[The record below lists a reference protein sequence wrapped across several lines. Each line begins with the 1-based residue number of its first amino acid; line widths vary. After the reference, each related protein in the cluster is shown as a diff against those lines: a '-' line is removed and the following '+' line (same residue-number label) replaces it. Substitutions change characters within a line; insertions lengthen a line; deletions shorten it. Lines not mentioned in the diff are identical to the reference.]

1 MEEET
6 TLVAR
11 TAFQRLMMEQ
21 ALAMAKELEQAGDA
35 APDGQVLDQLETL
48 AVARGRDFTRGALE
62 GALQRQVDDLD
73 ASGTPYSHVA
83 ERMPGGPI
91 AKTRASGILENAAF
105 TLRTMPTELRLGS
118 LRSSQCANCT
128 KPVPT

>member
-21 ALAMAKELEQAGDA
+21 ALAMAQELEQAGDA

-48 AVARGRDFTRGALE
+48 AVTRGRELTRGALE
-62 GALQRQVDDLD
+62 GALQRQVNDLEKKLRD
-73 ASGTPYSHVA
+73 AAAADVA
-83 ERMPGGPI
+83 N
-91 AKTRASGILENAAF
+91 SGITKGRRRAK
-105 TLRTMPTELRLGS
+105 
-118 LRSSQCANCT
+118 SSRP
-128 KPVPT
+128 PVL

>member
-62 GALQRQVDDLD
+62 GALQRQVDDLEKKLRHAAD
-73 ASGTPYSHVA
+73 ADA
-83 ERMPGGPI
+83 
-91 AKTRASGILENAAF
+91 ANSGI
-105 TLRTMPTELRLGS
+105 
-118 LRSSQCANCT
+118 T
-128 KPVPT
+128 KGRRRAKS

>member
-1 MEEET
+1 MEEES

-62 GALQRQVDDLD
+62 GALQRQVDDLEKKLRPAAAAD
-73 ASGTPYSHVA
+73 AA
-83 ERMPGGPI
+83 N
-91 AKTRASGILENAAF
+91 SGITKGRRRAK
-105 TLRTMPTELRLGS
+105 
-118 LRSSQCANCT
+118 SSRP
-128 KPVPT
+128 PVM